1 MKHMKKILAILLAA
15 VLTFSFAACSKAQKN
30 DEKTDP
36 TAGSNKTVDIT
47 VCLDW
52 TPNTNHTGMYVALKK
67 GFYKDLGLN
76 VTIVQPPENSGATQ
90 ACSAGQAQFAIDAQ
104 DTLAPALISETP
116 MDVTAVAALIQHNT
130 SGIMSSKGQGMNTPK
145 GLTGKT
151 YLTWD
156 SPTELAIM
164 KNVVN
169 KDNGDWSKVKTI
181 PNTVTDEANDVKQN
195 PDHAI
200 WVFYGWGGINAKVNK
215 IDTDFFYF
223 KDLNKTFDYYTPVL
237 IANNTFLKENPQAAK
252 DFLTATRKG
261 YEYTIDHPEE
271 AAQILIDSDD
281 TGALKGSETLVKES
295 QKWLAN
301 EYISDAKQWGYI
313 DPARWN
319 AFYNWLNEEKLIEK
333 EIPENTGFTNA
344 YLE

>member
-1 MKHMKKILAILLAA
+1 MKNTKKFWALLLA
-15 VLTFSFAACSKAQKN
+15 VTFIFGLCACSADKKDDKSTAQ
-30 DEKTDP
+30 DDTQKT
-36 TAGSNKTVDIT
+36 TDIT
-47 VCLDW
+47 FCLEW
-52 TPNTNHTGMYVALKK
+52 TPNTNHTGLYVALEK
-67 GFYKDLGLN
+67 GFYKDFGLN
-76 VTIVQPPENSGATQ
+76 VKIIQPPENGATQ
-90 ACSAGQAQFAIDAQ
+90 ACAAGQAQFAIDGQ
-104 DTLAPALISETP
+104 DTLAPALISDTP

-130 SGIMSSKGQGMNTPK
+130 SGIMSLKGQGMDSPK

-169 KDNGDWSKVKTI
+169 KDKGDWSKVKTI

-200 WVFYGWGGINAKVNK
+200 WAFYAWGGINAKVNK

-223 KDLNKTFDYYTPVL
+223 KDLNKTFDYYTPVI

-261 YEYTIDHPEE
+261 YEYAIENPEE
-271 AAQILIDSDD
+271 AAQILIDSDN
-281 TGALKGSETLVKES
+281 TGALTDSEELVVES
-295 QKWLAN
+295 QKWIAN

-319 AFYNWLNEEKLIEK
+319 AFYSWLNEEKLVEK
-333 EIPENTGFTNA
+333 ELPENAGFTND